1 MDLPESL
8 EQPPI
13 APEPAASKPAD
24 PEGAGSKAAGAN
36 RGNQPAPTKP
46 AEKRKK
52 AEPMVKSLLLPKM
65 KKVTKWRATAVA
77 G

>member
-1 MDLPESL
+1 MDLPESPK
-8 EQPPI
+8 QPPI
-13 APEPAASKPAD
+13 APKLAASKPAD
-24 PEGAGSKAAGAN
+24 LEGVGSRAAGAK

-52 AEPMVKSLLLPKM
+52 AELVAKSLLLPKM
-65 KKVTKWRATAVA
+65 KKVVKRRATAVA